1 MPRRGNVTK
10 RDVDPDA
17 IHNSKLVSKFINHL
31 MWDGKKG
38 TAQRIVYTSFQIIED
53 RSKEEGFSVF
63 RQAINNVKP
72 VLEIRPRRV
81 GSQTYQVPVDVK
93 AERRTT
99 LAINWIIQSA
109 RDRGEKGMAARL
121 AGELMDAAKEEGAAI
136 NRKRDQHRMA
146 EANRAFAHYR
156 W

>member
-10 RDVDPDA
+10 RDVSPDA
-17 IHNSKLVSKFINHL
+17 VHNSKLVSKFINHL

-38 TAQRIVYTSFQIIED
+38 TAQRIVYTSFKIIEERTKD
-53 RSKEEGFSVF
+53 EGFDVF

-93 AERRTT
+93 TERRTT

-109 RDRGEKGMAARL
+109 RSRGEKGMPARL
-121 AGELMDAAKEEGAAI
+121 AGELLDASQNEGGS
-136 NRKRDQHRMA
+136 NS
-146 EANRAFAHYR
+146 
-156 W
+156 

>member
-10 RDVDPDA
+10 REVSPDA

-38 TAQRIVYTSFQIIED
+38 TAQQIVYSSFKIIED
-53 RSKEEGFSVF
+53 RTQEEGFSVF
-63 RQAINNVKP
+63 RTAINNVKP

-93 AERRTT
+93 TDRRTT

-109 RDRGEKGMAARL
+109 RNRGEKGMSARL
-121 AGELMDAAKEEGAAI
+121 AGELLDASQNEGDAI
-136 NRKRDQHRMA
+136 RKKQEQHRMA